1 MGRRPNQVIQQYFQR
16 GPKLADNSNR
26 YPQTCKLCG
35 ENFPKGRIDSLT
47 THLTKRCPAI
57 SEQER
62 INACLMLNGISAART
77 PRTLQARQQQQMQQ
91 PQASHVDLP
100 LMQPHQNWTPL
111 ETLAEVS
118 RRQIDHLNEH
128 GDERIHTHH
137 AHAEPFPGAL
147 ALAASPGLD
156 RVEVQD
162 QFTVDDP
169 SSAYSHHQPEGTPV
183 KNEPEVEP
191 STEERMR
198 VSLEAATASTESPN
212 LTVAAAAA
220 ARLNNAMLDPTLFLN
235 HNLGEDLARA
245 IETVQDTEPEPAQ
258 TPVPAPVPTPVSAA
272 PEDLAP
278 PATPEHH
285 QPPPVTHS
293 APQPPVSQQPWGEIT
308 YMTDTP
314 MPPPSA
320 PMQQIHGT
328 PLSSRSVFRLDQNG
342 SRSRH
347 SRARFD
353 EQRRKEVQQVR
364 KIGACIRCRILRK
377 TCSQGDPCDTCRK
390 VLSPRIWRSGCV
402 RTKFTDEL
410 NLYNA
415 GVQIVHSQKHING
428 FKSTLNLDHPRVV
441 LEASHFPGEGP
452 SIAVEALR
460 ATKPKEPGVE
470 LLEGEER
477 WATPQVVMI
486 DDQEE
491 ISGKLEAYVRDLL
504 PEFARKEKAN
514 FSRITV
520 ETALQIARDTN
531 DRNLNLALELW
542 GFVEV
547 IDRELKW
554 HLEVR
559 PSPIT
564 RVAGRTIT
572 QETEADLY
580 KTICLQLT
588 AAAERKASTTSKNLL
603 THMQRDLQDARVKI
617 GHGMFFTVLVLLIC
631 VEKSTWAFKAWEEM
645 SKTISCWPLGRPPSY
660 YTQQGYRISEL
671 LGMLLGIRRAL
682 PKTAVR
688 ESDGVLIGE
697 DSDPILQSYFERINL
712 KAADIVAQQQNPQ
725 FSPLDSRT
733 LELHFCSNLLLPFQ
747 DAPQGLHHEQAS
759 GTPEVPGVA
768 ELSHEPSHDSGHEQ
782 LHESIHMAP
791 EATALTA
798 NPESPGMTGS

>member
-57 SEQER
+57 SEQDR

-91 PQASHVDLP
+91 PQSPHVDLN

-128 GDERIHTHH
+128 GDERVH
-137 AHAEPFPGAL
+137 AHHTQNEPFPGAL

-156 RVEVQD
+156 RVEAQE
-162 QFTVDDP
+162 QFTVEDHT
-169 SSAYSHHQPEGTPV
+169 STYHHQPEGTPGQSAPVNAQFAFWQQKFDSPTV
-183 KNEPEVEP
+183 KNEPEAEP
-191 STEERMR
+191 NSEERMR
-198 VSLEAATASTESPN
+198 VSLEAATSSTDAPN
-212 LTVAAAAA
+212 LSVAAAAA

-245 IETVQDTEPEPAQ
+245 IETVQDTAPDSAA
-258 TPVPAPVPTPVSAA
+258 VPAPAPTSAPAPVSTPVSAA
-272 PEDLAP
+272 PEDHPCFGSIRTAQDRDILGRDLTSNEEERFSKFA
-278 PATPEHH
+278 
-285 QPPPVTHS
+285 
-293 APQPPVSQQPWGEIT
+293 
-308 YMTDTP
+308 
-314 MPPPSA
+314 
-320 PMQQIHGT
+320 
-328 PLSSRSVFRLDQNG
+328 RS
-342 SRSRH
+342 
-347 SRARFD
+347 
-353 EQRRKEVQQVR
+353 
-364 KIGACIRCRILRK
+364 
-377 TCSQGDPCDTCRK
+377 

-428 FKSTLNLDHPRVV
+428 FKSTLNLEHPRVV

-477 WATPQVVMI
+477 WSTPQVVMI

-491 ISGKLEAYVRDLL
+491 ISGKLEAYVRELL

-520 ETALQIARDTN
+520 ETAIQIARDTD
-531 DRNLNLALELW
+531 DRNLKLALELW

-554 HLEVR
+554 HLDVR

-572 QETEADLY
+572 QEAEPELY

-682 PKTAVR
+682 PKTAIR
-688 ESDGVLIGE
+688 ESDGILVGE
-697 DSDPILQSYFERINL
+697 DSDPILQSYFERVNL

-747 DAPQGLHHEQAS
+747 DAPPGHPHEQAS
-759 GTPEVPGVA
+759 GTPEMNGMSEPNY
-768 ELSHEPSHDSGHEQ
+768 ESSHGSNQEQ
-782 LHESIHMAP
+782 IQESIPMVS
-791 EATALTA
+791 EATEISA